1 MSSETQQRVDPAEYT
16 EDYYLGDCE
25 GFAVFQESGG
35 EELSARL
42 RRALRLAGLRPGQR
56 VLDIACGRGEVVLHA
71 ARRGTDAYGIDY
83 SEAAARLSYGTLT
96 ASERERSLRAAAAR
110 MDATNLAFAT
120 GSFDTI
126 LMLDFVEHVYPA
138 ELERAFDEALRVLK
152 PSGRLIIHTSPNRD
166 FERIIYAHY
175 VRHVHSVILKV
186 TKRLGIQDRLLN
198 PLMLPTS
205 PTVPHSDYDYR
216 LHVNEQTAGNLH
228 RLLKQRGFGRI
239 TVGHWEPPQR
249 RIYTELRESI
259 ELKVLD
265 FIRYLRPISRLWP
278 LNRYFSNHIWIT
290 AQRPATGN

>member
-1 MSSETQQRVDPAEYT
+1 MDIQQRVDPAEYT

-35 EELSARL
+35 EQLSARL
-42 RRALRLAGLRPGQR
+42 KRALMLADLRPGQR

-71 ARRGTDAYGIDY
+71 ARRGADAYGIDY
-83 SEAAARLSYGTLT
+83 SAAAAKLSRATLT

-110 MDATNLAFAT
+110 MDATQLGFAT
-120 GSFDTI
+120 GAFDTI
-126 LMLDFVEHVYPA
+126 LMLDFVEHVYPP
-138 ELERAFDEALRVLK
+138 ELERAFDEALRLLK
-152 PSGRLIIHTSPNRD
+152 PSGKLIIHTSPNRD
-166 FERIIYAHY
+166 FERIVYAHY
-175 VRHVHSVILKV
+175 VRHVHRIILKV
-186 TKRLGIQDRLLN
+186 TRRLGVQDRLLN

-205 PTVPHSDYDYR
+205 PTVPHSDYDHR
-216 LHVNEQTAGNLH
+216 LHVNEQTAGSLQ
-228 RLLKQRGFGRI
+228 RLLKQRGFSRI

-259 ELKVLD
+259 ELRILD

-290 AQRPATGN
+290 ASRPANGR